1 MESLN
6 RVLIVDDDEVGRKAL
21 CCCLEASG
29 YEPTEA
35 SDGMEALVQ
44 LQTGAYALVI
54 TDYRMSGL
62 NGLELLRI
70 VTKTWNVPVL
80 LISGELDEELE
91 LMARANDARI
101 LRKPFDRETLLPL
114 VKLAVLRTPITPR

>member
-1 MESLN
+1 MEFHN
-6 RVLIVDDDEVGRKAL
+6 RVLIVDDDEVGRRAL
-21 CCCLEASG
+21 CSCLEASG

-35 SDGMEALVQ
+35 SDGMEALAR
-44 LQTGAYALVI
+44 LRTAAYALVI
-54 TDYRMSGL
+54 TDYRMPGL

-80 LISGELDEELE
+80 LISGELDEGVER
-91 LMARANDARI
+91 MARANDARI

-114 VKLAVLRTPITPR
+114 VKSAVVRTDITRR